1 MRNALIAL
9 VLVLLAGTGI
19 GWLVWHER
27 SAVAHA
33 AELQTQ
39 LDTATT
45 ANQGL
50 AKSLAQVRVDQAKD
64 RAQVLELSA
73 QLEQIRT
80 TQQATKSNVAKVVE
94 HATPPDQDLLGRK
107 LPAAVLGLLPTGPR
121 AADHGAGTAAAAE
134 PAG

>member
-9 VLVLLAGTGI
+9 ALVLLAGTGI

-33 AELQTQ
+33 AQLQTQ

-50 AKSLAQVRVDQAKD
+50 AKTLEQVRTDLAKD
-64 RAQVLELSA
+64 RAQVLELNA
-73 QLEQIRT
+73 KLEQIGK

-94 HATPPDQDLLGRK
+94 HATPSDQDLLSRK

-121 AADHGAGTAAAAE
+121 AADHGAGGTAAAD
-134 PAG
+134 PSG